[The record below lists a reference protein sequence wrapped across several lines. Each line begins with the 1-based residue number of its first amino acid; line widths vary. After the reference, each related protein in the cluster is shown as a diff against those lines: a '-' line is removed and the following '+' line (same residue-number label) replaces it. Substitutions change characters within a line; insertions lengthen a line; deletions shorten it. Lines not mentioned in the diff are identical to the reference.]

1 MITNE
6 RVEIIKH
13 ILDKKAISINV
24 ITTIFNVNNLK
35 ELTKGQAIALEQL
48 LAIIWKNIIQE
59 NIKSHQGKVLLSL

>member
-6 RVEIIKH
+6 RLEIIKY

-24 ITTIFNVNNLK
+24 ITTLLNINNLK

-48 LAIIWKNIIQE
+48 LAII
-59 NIKSHQGKVLLSL
+59 